1 MVKTP
6 ESSSDFVALFTYWN
20 SRDPNTGIISG
31 APVTQSVYID
41 DVVITTE
48 LPDTTDSFGNAFIGT
63 GNLVLKPRPNPPI
76 IALN

>member
-20 SRDPNTGIISG
+20 SWDPGTGIISG

-48 LPDTTDSFGNAFIGT
+48 LPDTTDSFGNSFIGT
-63 GNLVLKPRPNPPI
+63 EN
-76 IALN
+76 